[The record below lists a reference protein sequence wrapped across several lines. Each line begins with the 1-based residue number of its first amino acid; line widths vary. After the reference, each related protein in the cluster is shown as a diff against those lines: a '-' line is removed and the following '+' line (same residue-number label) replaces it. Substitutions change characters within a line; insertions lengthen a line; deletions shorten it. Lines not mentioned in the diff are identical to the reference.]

1 MAVAERIKIGAS
13 DVAAALGVCPFKTT
27 AELAA
32 ELLGRVE
39 PKPVNQA
46 ACDIGNRIERFVGYE
61 YEIRTGAK
69 LIQSRSRREDLG
81 FVHPERE
88 WLEVHPDFESSD
100 RIVECKTVGPRMA
113 FNWGNDGDPDGVPY
127 YVLAQVVTQI
137 ACHPTLNRADVAAY
151 FGGGDF
157 RIFPVEPDQDTIGAV
172 LERLDRFMSG
182 VLKGEM
188 PFLTGDDGD
197 LVKRLY
203 RIGGGDPVEAS
214 ERVLRLVDEYKLMKS
229 GYDTYK
235 EALQV
240 SVVGIKEFM
249 EEHDVL
255 TIEGK
260 PVFTWKKTKAGTRMF
275 LSKIKDKPNGE

>member
-1 MAVAERIKIGAS
+1 MTVAERIKIGAS

-46 ACDIGNRIERFVGYE
+46 ACDIGNRIERFVAYE
-61 YEIRTGAK
+61 YGIRTGAR
-69 LIQSRSRREDLG
+69 LIQSRSKREDLG
-81 FVHPERE
+81 YVHPERE
-88 WLEVHPDFESSD
+88 WLEVHPDFESED

-113 FNWGNDGDPDGVPY
+113 FNWGPEGDTDSIPY

-137 ACHPTLNRADVAAY
+137 ACHPTLNKADVAAY

-157 RIFPVEPDQDTIGAV
+157 RVFPVEPDQATIDAV
-172 LERLDRFMSG
+172 LERLDRFMAG

-188 PFLTGDDGD
+188 PFLTGDDGE

-203 RIGGGDPVEAS
+203 RIGGGDPIEAP
-214 ERVLRLVDEYKLMKS
+214 ERIVNLVNDYKRVKS
-229 GYDTYK
+229 GFETYQK
-235 EALQV
+235 RLEV

-255 TIEGK
+255 TIGGK

-275 LSKIKDKPNGE
+275 LSKIKEEADGE